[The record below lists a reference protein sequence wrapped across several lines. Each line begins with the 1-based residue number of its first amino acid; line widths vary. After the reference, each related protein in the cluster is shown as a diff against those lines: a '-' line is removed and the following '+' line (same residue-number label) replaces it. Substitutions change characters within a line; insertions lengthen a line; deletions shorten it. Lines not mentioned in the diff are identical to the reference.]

1 MPYTLKN
8 KHFINQLLFG
18 TQVVESAR
26 EEVLHGNGNYVET
39 ETSGTCLTGLVQFIL
54 L

>member
-26 EEVLHGNGNYVET
+26 EEVLHGNGN
-39 ETSGTCLTGLVQFIL
+39 LVLSNVCNKTMWKRKL
-54 L
+54 LEHV